1 MVHYTDT
8 AISRDKSFLKKLQ
21 STGMRKIGDFP
32 LNNLVIW
39 SLSSNHLVNDST
51 AQWCLFVME
60 IVASFNYSNGR
71 RFLSAK
77 RKEYTLY
84 TNAFKINLY
93 VAHIPM
99 LEDLKWCKG
108 LT

>member
-1 MVHYTDT
+1 
-8 AISRDKSFLKKLQ
+8 
-21 STGMRKIGDFP
+21 
-32 LNNLVIW
+32 
-39 SLSSNHLVNDST
+39 
-51 AQWCLFVME
+51 ME

-99 LEDLKWCKG
+99 LDDLKWVNLKELHIMEISCLDLCK
-108 LT
+108 LESKTEKRRMA

>member
-1 MVHYTDT
+1 
-8 AISRDKSFLKKLQ
+8 
-21 STGMRKIGDFP
+21 
-32 LNNLVIW
+32 
-39 SLSSNHLVNDST
+39 
-51 AQWCLFVME
+51 ME

-99 LEDLKWCKG
+99 LEDMMMQRVNLKELHIMEISCLDLCK
-108 LT
+108 LESKTEKRRMA

>member
-1 MVHYTDT
+1 
-8 AISRDKSFLKKLQ
+8 
-21 STGMRKIGDFP
+21 
-32 LNNLVIW
+32 
-39 SLSSNHLVNDST
+39 
-51 AQWCLFVME
+51 ME

-99 LEDLKWCKG
+99 LDDLK
-108 LT
+108 